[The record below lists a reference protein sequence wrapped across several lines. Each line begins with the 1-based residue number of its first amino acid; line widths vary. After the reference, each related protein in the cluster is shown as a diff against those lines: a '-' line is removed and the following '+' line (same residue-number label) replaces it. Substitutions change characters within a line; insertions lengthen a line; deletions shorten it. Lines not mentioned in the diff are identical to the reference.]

1 MFYVVDFSLQVLM
14 LPLVDVCGPPTKAA
28 PLDTKQVLV
37 LPPVDLCAPP
47 NTTQRQSVT
56 SKVKCNTSFQ

>member
-1 MFYVVDFSLQVLM
+1 M

-28 PLDTKQVLV
+28 PLDTKEVLV